1 MAGDG
6 GTPLARVL
14 REAGGQQILDVLGRR
29 LSGADLTT
37 LLLEVYRLR
46 AGRLAPADVL
56 RQYTNDRF
64 AAPAEVPFRSL
75 RRAEELLLSVI
86 PEEFELVT
94 LSPVAPLGTHS
105 VVSTVDQ
112 NKVVSSV
119 RGSEVAADPTNGLAL
134 EAAVRRRDALRRD
147 PRATESVRLAA
158 IQRVVRGQ
166 QFAGAARFAHF
177 SLLALVSAGRDTG
190 DHAFERQ
197 HLTEHLTLTA
207 AVLRRAGAQQVQVRL
222 TVLDPRFGPLAETVG
237 ESITDADVV
246 DDPERT
252 SGRGY
257 YAGLCYKVFA
267 ALGDEAFE
275 LGDGG
280 FVTWTQQLL
289 GNRKERLL
297 IGGIGID
304 RLATL
309 GTASG

>member
-1 MAGDG
+1 MTGDHG
-6 GTPLARVL
+6 MPLARVL
-14 REAGGQQILDVLGRR
+14 REAGGPEILDLLGRR

-37 LLLEVYRLR
+37 LLLEVFRLR

-56 RQYTNDRF
+56 RQYANDRF
-64 AAPAEVPFRSL
+64 AAPAQVPFRSL
-75 RRAEELLLSVI
+75 RRAEELLLSAI

-112 NKVVSSV
+112 NNVVSSA

-134 EAAVRRRDALRRD
+134 EAAVRRRGALRHDTRAAD
-147 PRATESVRLAA
+147 PVQLAA

-166 QFAGAARFAHF
+166 QIAGAARFAHF
-177 SLLALVSAGRDTG
+177 SLLAMVSAGRDTG
-190 DHAFERQ
+190 DRAFERQ
-197 HLTEHLTLTA
+197 HLAEHLTVIATA
-207 AVLRRAGAQQVQVRL
+207 LRRAGARQVQIRL
-222 TVLDPRFGPLAETVG
+222 TVLDPRFAPVAEAVG
-237 ESITDADVV
+237 GSIKDADVV
-246 DDPERT
+246 DDPGRT

-257 YAGLCYKVFA
+257 YTGLCYKVYA
-267 ALGDEAFE
+267 ASGDEAFE

-297 IGGIGID
+297 ISGVGID
-304 RLATL
+304 RMATL
-309 GTASG
+309 AMGSG